1 MCCCCCCSGIDGI
14 AGGDSVDAGSCTGL
28 VLVDGP
34 VDGLITVR
42 LRALDMG
49 FSTVNPFLVLL
60 GVVEGLLGP
69 AQSLVVG
76 SAMFCD

>member
-1 MCCCCCCSGIDGI
+1 MIDGI
-14 AGGDSVDAGSCTGL
+14 AVGYNDDAGSCTGL
-28 VLVDGP
+28 VLVE
-34 VDGLITVR
+34 GLITVG

-69 AQSLVVG
+69 AQSLVAG

>member
-1 MCCCCCCSGIDGI
+1 MIEGI
-14 AGGDSVDAGSCTGL
+14 AAGDNDDAGSCTGL
-28 VLVDGP
+28 VLVDTP
-34 VDGLITVR
+34 VDGLITER
-42 LRALDMG
+42 LHALDMG

>member
-1 MCCCCCCSGIDGI
+1 M
-14 AGGDSVDAGSCTGL
+14 
-28 VLVDGP
+28 GP

-42 LRALDMG
+42 LHALDMG
-49 FSTVNPFLVLL
+49 FSTVNPFLVLI

-76 SAMFCD
+76 RAMFYD

>member
-1 MCCCCCCSGIDGI
+1 MLIYR
-14 AGGDSVDAGSCTGL
+14 
-28 VLVDGP
+28 P
-34 VDGLITVR
+34 VDGLIAVR
-42 LRALDMG
+42 LLALDMG
-49 FSTVNPFLVLL
+49 FSTVNLFLVLL